1 MKPWLWDVAA
11 ARVRTLL
18 LIAACALVVTGCA
31 RVNPYYDP
39 GRPHHTPSGFR
50 NNYGAAGGKPLSEL
64 LRWYVERTRDG
75 LPRAPSTHVNGY
87 DFPLVRPDLAW
98 LHANKTEPSITWIG
112 HATLLLQVG
121 GLNILTD
128 PHFSERAFAVQWMG
142 PRRRVPLTVK
152 LDELPRI
159 DLVVISHSHYDHL
172 DRDSV
177 QALNRQPGGAPLFL
191 VPLGVER
198 WLADQGITRTQAL
211 DWWGQVQ
218 HGGLEVHFVP
228 SQHWSARTPFDRNS
242 TLWGGWVIRHP
253 SFSFYFAGDTGY
265 SNDFRDIGERFGG
278 FDLAAIPVGAYLPRW
293 FMKDQH
299 VDPDEAVQIHRDVK
313 SRLSFGIHWGSFELT
328 DEPLDAPIGELV
340 EARARHGIASDAFVL
355 FRHGETRRLGTPSA
369 TGRAPGA
376 AGNDI
381 QRSP

>member
-1 MKPWLWDVAA
+1 MAA
-11 ARVRTLL
+11 ARLRALL
-18 LIAACALVVTGCA
+18 LIAGFLAIVTGCA

-39 GRPHHTPSGFR
+39 AKPHHTPSGFR
-50 NNYGAAGGKPLSEL
+50 NNYGAAGGKPLSDL

-75 LPRAPSTHVNGY
+75 LPRSPSTHVNGY

-98 LHANKTEPSITWIG
+98 LHANRSEPSVTWIG

-177 QALNRQPGGAPLFL
+177 LALNRQPGGAPLFL

-211 DWWGQVQ
+211 DWWGQVK

-228 SQHWSARTPFDRNS
+228 AQHWSARTPFDRNS
-242 TLWGGWVIRHP
+242 MLWGGWVIRHP

-278 FDLAAIPVGAYLPRW
+278 FDFAAIPVGAYLPRW

-313 SRLSFGIHWGSFELT
+313 SKLSLGIHWGSFELT
-328 DEPLDAPIGELV
+328 DEPLDAPIGELA
-340 EARARHGIASDAFVL
+340 EARQRQGVAHDAFVL
-355 FRHGETRRLGTPSA
+355 FRHGETRRLAGTSVSN
-369 TGRAPGA
+369 RAP
-376 AGNDI
+376 
-381 QRSP
+381 